1 MTNAVAETAT
11 QNQGT
16 SQQETPVAIVTGG
29 SRGIGKAIALDLA
42 KAGYNVVITYN
53 SNSQAADDVK
63 AAVEEMG
70 QQALTL
76 QANAADVEATQQVL
90 DQTMETFGRIDTL
103 INNAGITRDGLMMR
117 MKDEDWNA
125 VIDTNLNGVFYACRA
140 AAKIMMKQRS
150 GAIINITSISGIYG
164 NPGQAN
170 YSASKAGVIGLTKS
184 MSKELA
190 ARGIRVN
197 AVAPGFIA
205 TDMTDGLPVEQIQE
219 RIPLKRMGTPEDIAK
234 AVTFLVTCGDY
245 ITGQVLQVDGGLV
258 I

>member
-1 MTNAVAETAT
+1 MTNAVADTAT
-11 QNQGT
+11 HMEKTN
-16 SQQETPVAIVTGG
+16 QQETPVAIVTGG

-53 SNSQAADDVK
+53 SNSKAADDVK

-70 QQALTL
+70 QQAVTL
-76 QANAADVEATQQVL
+76 QANASDAQATQQVL

-125 VIDTNLNGVFYACRA
+125 VIDTNLSGVFYACRA
-140 AAKIMMKQRS
+140 AAKIMMKQRYGS
-150 GAIINITSISGIYG
+150 IINITSISGIYG

-170 YSASKAGVIGLTKS
+170 YSASKAGVIGLTKA
-184 MSKELA
+184 MSKEFA
-190 ARGIRVN
+190 SRGIRVN

-205 TDMTDGLPVEQIQE
+205 TDMTEGLPVEQIQE